1 MVTLQA
7 PGYIYLGI
15 EIVRETVDELRL
27 YRVLLRKQ
35 RQVVGEFVVLGDDGA
50 TAECVVLRPAGTT
63 KDLHDV

>member
-1 MVTLQA
+1 M
-7 PGYIYLGI
+7 YLSI
-15 EIVRETVDELRL
+15 EVVCEAVDELWF

-50 TAECVVLRPAGTT
+50 TAKCVVLRPAGTT